1 MSRIDHGFPVGGDE
15 CAAWLYR
22 PDPDPDRADGPVP
35 AVVLAHGF
43 GMTRDCRLDAWARR
57 FAAAGFAA
65 LVFDYRGFGD
75 SGGRHRQVL
84 DIAAQRAD
92 WRAAVAHVR
101 ATDGIDPDR
110 VALWGTS
117 FSGGHVLSVAADD
130 PRLAAVVAQ
139 VPFVDGP
146 ALLRGARRGPREPG
160 ALAARVRHTARLV
173 GAALGDEVRGR
184 LGRAPLLVPVAG
196 EVGSGAVIAGPGAE
210 RAIRHLVPDG
220 VAWRNEVA
228 ARIALR
234 VPLDRPGRR
243 ASQIRCPLLVAV
255 CDGDTVTP
263 PGPALAVAAAAPR
276 GEAVR
281 HAFSHFEAYVGAG
294 FEALCAQE
302 VEFLSRHLRAP
313 GGTTATPPTAR
324 RPPAPPP

>member
-1 MSRIDHGFPVGGDE
+1 MPRTDHRFPVDGEE

-22 PDPDPDRADGPVP
+22 PASGDPVP
-35 AVVLAHGF
+35 CVVLAHGF
-43 GMTRDCRLDAWARR
+43 GMTRACRLDAWAQR
-57 FAAAGFAA
+57 FADAGFAA

-92 WRAAVAHVR
+92 WRAAVAYAR
-101 ATDGIDPDR
+101 AADGIDPAR

-117 FSGGHVLSVAADD
+117 FSGGHVLAVAAGD
-130 PRLAAVVAQ
+130 PGIAAVVAQ

-146 ALLRGARRGPREPG
+146 ALLHGVGRGRRAPG
-160 ALAARVRHTARLV
+160 ADRVRHTARLV
-173 GAALGDEVRGR
+173 TTALRDEVRGR
-184 LGRAPLLVPVAG
+184 LGRDPLLVPVAG

-210 RAIRHLVPDG
+210 RAIRHLVPEG

-234 VPLDRPGRR
+234 VPFDRPGRR
-243 ASQIRCPLLVAV
+243 AARIACPLLVAV
-255 CDGDTVTP
+255 CEHDTVTP

-276 GEAVR
+276 GEVTR
-281 HAFSHFEAYVGAG
+281 HGFDHFEAYVGAG
-294 FEALCAQE
+294 FETLCAEQ
-302 VEFLSRHLRAP
+302 VGFLSRHL
-313 GGTTATPPTAR
+313 GGTTTTPPTGR
-324 RPPAPPP
+324 RPPAPPR